1 VTKQPY
7 QKINLV
13 IKDKIIEEVEAGL
26 KILFKTAS
34 SKRKRPDINISNSKN
49 LSPKTKKNHAKLMR
63 VNHSGEICAQAL
75 YRGQLFFNKD
85 KNIEKSLKNAANE
98 ELDHLAWCEQRIDEL
113 GGKTSLLN
121 PLLYFGSIGIGG
133 IASIIDN
140 KYNLGFLA
148 ETEKQVSS
156 HLDSHIVKLS
166 KEDIKTKKILEQMRS
181 DECQHEIS
189 AKKLGAAELPKS
201 IKKVMNFTSK
211 IMTTITYKI

>member
-1 VTKQPY
+1 
-7 QKINLV
+7 
-13 IKDKIIEEVEAGL
+13 
-26 KILFKTAS
+26 
-34 SKRKRPDINISNSKN
+34 
-49 LSPKTKKNHAKLMR
+49 MR

-156 HLDSHIVKLS
+156 HLDSHIIKLS